1 MWTRL
6 QACLRATR
14 ALRLPLILLPLLL
27 ATPARAEDLRA
38 YTERFPPF
46 NYQQENQQ
54 ASGISYELLM
64 LIASKARLRIK
75 TEFLPWPRAVNQNS
89 HDANSIL
96 FTTVRT
102 APRENSYLWVGPVDP
117 CDIALIRL
125 KSRNDIQLDTLAD
138 AHPYKV
144 GVPAYGADI
153 EILQRNNF
161 PAEQLEKIPSSGSI
175 TRMLYAGR
183 FDLVSGILL
192 SHAYEAKTA
201 GLNPAEMTVAY
212 TLQPGL
218 GCYFAFNPK
227 VRPDFYQRFLHAYQA
242 LVQDGTLSRLQAKYL
257 R

>member
-1 MWTRL
+1 
-6 QACLRATR
+6 
-14 ALRLPLILLPLLL
+14 LLPLLL
-27 ATPARAEDLRA
+27 ASPARAEDLRA

-46 NYQQENQQ
+46 NYQQEDQQ

-75 TEFLPWPRAVNQNS
+75 TEFLPWPRAVSKNS
-89 HDANSIL
+89 ADANSIL
-96 FTTVRT
+96 FTTVHT

-125 KSRNDIQLDTLAD
+125 KSRNDIQLATLAD
-138 AHPYKV
+138 AHQYKV

-153 EILQRNNF
+153 ETLQRFGF
-161 PAEQLEKIPSSGSI
+161 PAERLEKVPSSGNMVK
-175 TRMLYAGR
+175 MLYAGR
-183 FDLVSGILL
+183 FELISGILL
-192 SHAYEAKTA
+192 SHAYDAKTA
-201 GLNPAEMTVAY
+201 GHNPAELAVAY

-227 VRPDFYQRFLHAYQA
+227 VHPDFYQRFLHASQS